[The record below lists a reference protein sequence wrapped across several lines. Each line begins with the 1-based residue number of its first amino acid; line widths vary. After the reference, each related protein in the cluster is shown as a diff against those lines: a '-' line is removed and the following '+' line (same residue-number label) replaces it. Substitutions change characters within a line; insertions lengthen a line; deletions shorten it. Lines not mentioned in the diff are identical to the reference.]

1 MLVAASPPSPSA
13 LTVTA
18 MSWHGL
24 AFDGTARERLGVDA
38 GHFRGSDDHG
48 MLLDSGQT
56 DEELLT
62 SWREVAGVVFAAA
75 LPSPLAEPTL
85 ICHSTSALLAL
96 GVTATPTAAELC
108 GNVLPAAALPAAHCY
123 AGHQFGNFAGQLG
136 DGAAI
141 SLGEVVTPS
150 GELRELGFKGTGP
163 TPFTQE
169 ALTGR
174 KQVGSMVVELIVAE
188 ALAALGV
195 PTARGLGVVTGA
207 PTEGGDACA
216 VLARSATSFLR
227 FGSLEVCLPHHHDLT
242 DRHAPSA
249 GDTALLQRLADYCI
263 ASYGCFRQ
271 IAAVPDDDEEEDEEL
286 RAAPRY
292 TELVLEIARRTARL
306 TAAWQLLGACHGML
320 NSDNLSVTGES
331 LDHGSFAFMDH
342 ASPGFAGRYKLQDD
356 RYRYENQPVEARKA
370 CEQLAVAMQP
380 LHCTRPLEMRA
391 AVATAVEHIRA
402 AASAT

>member
-1 MLVAASPPSPSA
+1 MSGRVVAAHGAHTTPHIKMA
-13 LTVTA
+13 
-18 MSWHGL
+18 WHGL
-24 AFDGTARERLGVDA
+24 AFDGTSRERLGVDA
-38 GHFRGSDDHG
+38 GHFRGDDDRG
-48 MLLDSGQT
+48 MLLDSGQS
-56 DEELLT
+56 DVELLT
-62 SWREVAGVVFAAA
+62 SWREVAGMVFAAA

-85 ICHSTSALLAL
+85 ICHSTSALLAF
-96 GVTATPTAAELC
+96 GVTVTPTAAELC
-108 GNVLPAAALPAAHCY
+108 GNELPHAALPAAHCY

-141 SLGEVVTPS
+141 SLGEAVTPS

-216 VLARSATSFLR
+216 VLTRSATSFLR
-227 FGSLEVCLPHHHDLT
+227 FGSLEVCLPHHHDRT

-249 GDTALLQRLADYCI
+249 GDTALLQRLADHCI

-271 IAAVPDDDEEEDEEL
+271 IAAVPDDEEEEDEEL

-292 TELVLEIARRTARL
+292 CELVLEIARRTARL
-306 TAAWQLLGACHGML
+306 TAAWQLLGECHGML
-320 NSDNLSVTGES
+320 DASVTLPYTPALTLTRRVPRHAQQRQPERDGRDARPRK
-331 LDHGSFAFMDH
+331 LRIHGPRQPRLRGPLQA
-342 ASPGFAGRYKLQDD
+342 AGRQ
-356 RYRYENQPVEARKA
+356 VS
-370 CEQLAVAMQP
+370 V
-380 LHCTRPLEMRA
+380 
-391 AVATAVEHIRA
+391 
-402 AASAT
+402 